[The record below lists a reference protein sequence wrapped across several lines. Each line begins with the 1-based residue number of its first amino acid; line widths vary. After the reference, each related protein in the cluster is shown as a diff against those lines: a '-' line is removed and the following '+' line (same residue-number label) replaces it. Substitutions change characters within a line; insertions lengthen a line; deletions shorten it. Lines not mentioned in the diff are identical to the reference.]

1 MNDLNFYVLLEREA
15 PSPLK
20 ENDLLPS
27 DAFSLTVL
35 DLGTL
40 RIPSGQLEAC
50 EPLGEMGEGK

>member
-1 MNDLNFYVLLEREA
+1 MSDLNFYALLEREA

-27 DAFSLTVL
+27 DAFSLTIL

-40 RIPSGQLEAC
+40 RIP
-50 EPLGEMGEGK
+50 LG